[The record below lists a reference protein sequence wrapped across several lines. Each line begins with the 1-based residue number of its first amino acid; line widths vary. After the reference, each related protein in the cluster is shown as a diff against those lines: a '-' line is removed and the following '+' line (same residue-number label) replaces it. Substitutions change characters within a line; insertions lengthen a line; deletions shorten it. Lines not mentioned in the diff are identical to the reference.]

1 MIRKKDTSLLCIL
14 GILIL
19 GVLGT
24 GSFYKSLMGVFN
36 SLIYATKELMPTIF
50 IISII
55 TAMSGV
61 LKDTKINEELIRPFS
76 KIMKNYIIA
85 YFGIGLFMMI
95 ISWFFW
101 PSPSIALIGA
111 IFLPIAV
118 KSGLPPIGVAT
129 AMTIFGYGIALS
141 SDYIIQAAPKLTSDA
156 AGIGVSEVMRAS
168 VPLEITMGVVTA
180 ISAFYFL
187 RKDIKNGV
195 IKNVVIDFKSSDEI
209 EDKVYISKKLRKVLA
224 IMIIILFSID
234 IVLMTLYN
242 LQGGDATA
250 LIGGT
255 ALMILALIASIAYR
269 GKVWEKVTSNI
280 VDGLMFGFKIFG
292 IIIPVAA
299 FFYMG
304 DSAITQIFG
313 EVLPKGSNGIV
324 NDLGAYLAHLVPI
337 NKAVSAITLTG
348 VGAITGLDGS
358 GFSGIPLVG
367 SIARLFA
374 GDNTSSLATLTALGQ
389 ISGIWIGGG
398 TIIPWAVIP
407 AAAICGLSPFEVA
420 KRNLKPVLIG
430 LGVTTLVAIL
440 IL

>member
-1 MIRKKDTSLLCIL
+1 ML
-14 GILIL
+14 GII
-19 GVLGT
+19 GT
-24 GSFYKSLMGVFN
+24 ESLYKSLMGVFN

-61 LKDTKINEELIRPFS
+61 LKDTKINEELVRPFS
-76 KIMKNYIIA
+76 KFMKNYTIA

-118 KSGLPPIGVAT
+118 EAGLPPIGVAT
-129 AMTIFGYGIALS
+129 SMTIFGYGIALS

-156 AGIGVSEVMRAS
+156 AGIGISEVMRAS
-168 VPLEITMGVVTA
+168 IPLEITMGVVTV

-187 RKDIKNGV
+187 RKDMKNGT
-195 IKNVVIDFKSSDEI
+195 IKSVMVDFKISHNE
-209 EDKVYISKKLRKVLA
+209 EDKIYIPEKLRKVLA
-224 IMIIILFSID
+224 VIIILLFSID
-234 IVLMTLYN
+234 IGLMISYN

-250 LIGGT
+250 LVGGT
-255 ALMILALIASIAYR
+255 ALMILSIVALIAYR
-269 GKVWEKVTSNI
+269 DKVWEKVTSNI

-292 IIIPVAA
+292 VIIPVAA

-304 DSAITQIFG
+304 DSAITKVFG
-313 EVLPKGSNGIV
+313 EILPLTSKGIV
-324 NDLGAYLAHLVPI
+324 NDLGAYLAYLVPV

-374 GDNTSSLATLTALGQ
+374 GDNGSSLATLTALGQ

-398 TIIPWAVIP
+398 TIVPWAVIP

-430 LGVTTLVAIL
+430 LGATTLVAIL
-440 IL
+440 II